1 MHGVG
6 QAGGGKLIC
15 VCGCGGG
22 RDKKKRPAMGRIA
35 CELADRVIVTN
46 DNPRFEDPQAIADE
60 IVAGMD
66 VVPEVD
72 LDRAHA
78 ILSTIWGAKDN
89 DVVLLAG
96 KGRSEERRVGKECVS
111 TCRSR
116 WSPYH

>member
-46 DNPRFEDPQAIADE
+46 DNPRFEEPQAIADE

-72 LDRAHA
+72 LDRTHA
-78 ILSTIWGAKDN
+78 ILSTIWAAKDN
-89 DVVLLAG
+89 DVVPLAG
-96 KGRSEERRVGKECVS
+96 KDPE
-111 TCRSR
+111 TCQGLIGQRTSF
-116 WSPYH
+116 HKD